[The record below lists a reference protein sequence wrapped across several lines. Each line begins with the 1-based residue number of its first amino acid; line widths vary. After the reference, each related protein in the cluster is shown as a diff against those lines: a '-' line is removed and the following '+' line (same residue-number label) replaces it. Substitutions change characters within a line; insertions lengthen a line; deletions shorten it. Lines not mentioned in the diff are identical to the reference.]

1 MAGTRRG
8 RGTHI
13 VECVP
18 SSCRDAKSGEISEI
32 STVLCATAKDV
43 HDVADK
49 RGRVALTRGRYEANT
64 VLGRP
69 GIRSRIVSP
78 DIVKP
83 MDAVGAAESKT
94 VSRLTD

>member
-1 MAGTRRG
+1 MAGTGRG

-18 SSCRDAKSGEISEI
+18 SSRRDAESGEVSKI
-32 STVLCATAKDV
+32 STVLCTTAKDV

-49 RGRVALTRGRYEANT
+49 RGRVALTRGRNEANA
-64 VLGRP
+64 VLRRP
-69 GIRSRIVSP
+69 RIRSRIVSP

-83 MDAVGAAESKT
+83 MDAIGAAESKT
-94 VSRLTD
+94 ISRLTD